1 VQKAHVNHSG
11 IDDNVVAQQVLLNG
25 DQPTYHYVDPSTL
38 SAEEAKV
45 PPKWWKRPQFLGSLI
60 LLVAMG
66 IGATALVLV
75 TTNKDQNTVV
85 NTKASTAVTGASTG
99 NSVEIVPSGIVAP
112 FLRET

>member
-1 VQKAHVNHSG
+1 MQKAHANRSG
-11 IDDNVVAQQVLLNG
+11 LDDNTVAQQVLLNG
-25 DQPTYHYVDPSTL
+25 DQPTYHYVDPSAL
-38 SAEEAKV
+38 SADEAKV
-45 PPKWWKRPQFLGSLI
+45 PQKWWKRPQFIGSLI

-85 NTKASTAVTGASTG
+85 NPNASIAVTGASTG
-99 NSVEIVPSGIVAP
+99 KTTEPVPSGIVAP